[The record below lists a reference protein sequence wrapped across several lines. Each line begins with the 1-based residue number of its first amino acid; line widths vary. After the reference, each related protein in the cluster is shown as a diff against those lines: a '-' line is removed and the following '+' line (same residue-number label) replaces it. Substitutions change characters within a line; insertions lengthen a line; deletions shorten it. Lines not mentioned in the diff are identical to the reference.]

1 MVVLGHYLRH
11 ESGVALEQLYLHNDH
26 RSFPVAQADGEAVA
40 RQDWSELRAGASALP
55 QAVRPV
61 FLHRETIR
69 NIPVTPCLE
78 VVTRNSFLR
87 L

>member
-61 FLHRETIR
+61 FLQR
-69 NIPVTPCLE
+69 NYTAVTYLE
-78 VVTRNSFLR
+78 VVTRNNFL
-87 L
+87 